1 MTSFESI
8 CTKLTQQILKVMKLN
23 SGEGTKGNQEKQMKR
38 EKIKTKRFTHWIL
51 LDVSPI

>member
-38 EKIKTKRFTHWIL
+38 ENKNKKVYT
-51 LDVSPI
+51 LDSS